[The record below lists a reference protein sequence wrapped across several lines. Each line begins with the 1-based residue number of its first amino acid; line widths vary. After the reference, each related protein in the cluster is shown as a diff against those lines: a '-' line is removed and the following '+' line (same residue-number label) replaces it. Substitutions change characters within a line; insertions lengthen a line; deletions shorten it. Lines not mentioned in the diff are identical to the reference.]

1 MTATEQQK
9 TGGSL
14 ARRIA
19 RNMISRS
26 ATSSAPLSASYL
38 SRCSPSIWALLS
50 MAFGCWRK
58 VS

>member
-26 ATSSAPLSASYL
+26 ARHFVSALVVRML
-38 SRCSPSIWALLS
+38 
-50 MAFGCWRK
+50 RK
-58 VS
+58 VCRKVRGGYSWQ